1 MLIKMLRTERG
12 SENGVTVQEY
22 CKDQLYEVGDELAKS
37 FIDAG
42 IAMRADDAAAV
53 EEMSAPAPAHGTKKA
68 KHVEEKKGNA
78 PTASAGNRTG
88 QPNTPSQDI
97 WE

>member
-22 CKDQLYEVGDELAKS
+22 VKDQTYDVGDELAAS
-37 FIDAG
+37 FIAAG
-42 IAMRADDAAAV
+42 IAMSADDAAAV
-53 EEMSAPAPAHGTKKA
+53 EDMSVPAPAHNTKKS
-68 KHVEEKKGNA
+68 KHTEAQKGSA

>member
-1 MLIKMLRTERG
+1 MLRTEKG

-22 CKDQLYEVGDELAKS
+22 VKDQTYDVGNDLAES
-37 FIDAG
+37 FIAAG
-42 IAMRADDAAAV
+42 IAMSADDAAAV
-53 EEMSAPAPAHGTKKA
+53 EEMSAPAPVHSAKKA
-68 KHVEEKKGNA
+68 KHVDEKKGNA

-88 QPNTPSQDI
+88 QPNTPLQDI